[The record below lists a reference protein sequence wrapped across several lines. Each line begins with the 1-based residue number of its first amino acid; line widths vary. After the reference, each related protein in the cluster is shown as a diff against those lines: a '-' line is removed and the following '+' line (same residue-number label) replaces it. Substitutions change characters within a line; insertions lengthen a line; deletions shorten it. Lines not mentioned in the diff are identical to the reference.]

1 MTLDAATIETTAQ
14 ALFQAEKTG
23 NQIQMI
29 TLANP
34 DMNMD
39 DAYRVQAA
47 LMRLH
52 YSEGRHKI
60 GWKIG
65 LTSKAMQLAL
75 NINIPDSGVLLNTMA
90 FDTAETVPKDRFI
103 EPRIEAE
110 IAFVMKHDLQGANV
124 SRADVIAATEYIT
137 PSLEILD

>member
-39 DAYRVQAA
+39 DAYRV
-47 LMRLH
+47 
-52 YSEGRHKI
+52 
-60 GWKIG
+60 
-65 LTSKAMQLAL
+65 
-75 NINIPDSGVLLNTMA
+75 
-90 FDTAETVPKDRFI
+90 
-103 EPRIEAE
+103 
-110 IAFVMKHDLQGANV
+110 
-124 SRADVIAATEYIT
+124 
-137 PSLEILD
+137 